1 MRSYEDLEIKTTGK
15 YLKIDPS
22 EAHDIRLLSEFPHV
36 RMIHGF
42 GKEAQ
47 ECAGDHCT
55 NCAGGIEAKQR
66 FYVNVYDHNTKKV
79 LVWEFGA
86 MIAKQLK
93 KIAVTL
99 KEEGRIML
107 ETDLKVEAEGADKNR
122 KYTLTP
128 RMAAKPVPTGLVLHK
143 LDLPF

>member
-1 MRSYEDLEIKTTGK
+1 MQSYEDLEIKSSGK

-22 EAHDIRLLSEFPHV
+22 ETHDVRLLSEFPHIRV
-36 RMIHGF
+36 VHGF
-42 GKEAQ
+42 GKEAM
-47 ECAGDHCT
+47 ECRGETCGKCSAGED
-55 NCAGGIEAKQR
+55 AKQR
-66 FYVNVYDHNTKKV
+66 FYVNAYDHNAHKV
-79 LVWEFGA
+79 MVWEFGT

-99 KEEGRIML
+99 KEEGRVML
-107 ETDLKVEAEGADKNR
+107 DVDLKVEAEGADKNR

-128 RMAAKPVPTGLVLHK
+128 RMNSKPVPQGLVLHR